1 MLLRP
6 ANFLI
11 LDEPTNHLD
20 IQSQEVLQNALKD
33 YPGSYMIVSH
43 NRSFLDP
50 IVTKTIEF
58 RPDHPPRTFAGNI
71 TYYLEKIEQEN
82 NAAKETASA
91 TPAPNNPSTS
101 GVNRKEQRKIEAAQR
116 KQRNDVLKPLQ
127 KELEELEKNIA
138 EYEAAQ
144 AALTSH
150 MSAPDVAGYAEKMQQ
165 ASTAYQAL
173 GEKLEN
179 TFSRWGEVSDQ
190 IEQLETKLG

>member
-1 MLLRP
+1 M
-6 ANFLI
+6 
-11 LDEPTNHLD
+11 
-20 IQSQEVLQNALKD
+20 
-33 YPGSYMIVSH
+33 
-43 NRSFLDP
+43 
-50 IVTKTIEF
+50 
-58 RPDHPPRTFAGNI
+58 
-71 TYYLEKIEQEN
+71 
-82 NAAKETASA
+82 
-91 TPAPNNPSTS
+91 
-101 GVNRKEQRKIEAAQR
+101 
-116 KQRNDVLKPLQ
+116 LKPLQ

-150 MSAPDVAGYAEKMQQ
+150 MSAPDVAGDAEKMQQ